1 MTVLPEKEDGTK
13 SEEVSLSTNLSL
25 DHADFMITAFQAHV
39 SLNLDKDPA
48 MAPAAA
54 TANNAM
60 KKSKK
65 QAARCATGYLLDNDD
80 NMSQVSQD
88 YCYNNPSTAPTSPT
102 KSSSSSPKGPYNTM
116 RQHSGRSGEAAA
128 YGSSSSQKRQQ
139 QHHHHPKGGYSPA
152 QLQAAAIQP
161 LYPMGGMMYP
171 ISGQP
176 LPISMVHSLQYQQQ
190 LQQYLHQQHMYQQQQ
205 RGGSMNS
212 GPNSAYPQGSSPA
225 GAAAAGM
232 YYPYPYDERDP

>member
-1 MTVLPEKEDGTK
+1 MTVLPEKEDCSK
-13 SEEVSLSTNLSL
+13 SDVSLSLSLSL

-39 SLNLDKDPA
+39 ALNLDKDPA

-54 TANNAM
+54 TANNAT

-88 YCYNNPSTAPTSPT
+88 YCYNNPGTAPTSPI

-116 RQHSGRSGEAAA
+116 RQQAGRTGDAAA
-128 YGSSSSQKRQQ
+128 YGSSQKRQQ
-139 QHHHHPKGGYSPA
+139 QHHHPKGAYSPA

-171 ISGQP
+171 IPGQP

-212 GPNSAYPQGSSPA
+212 GSNSAYPQSSSP
-225 GAAAAGM
+225 AAAGM